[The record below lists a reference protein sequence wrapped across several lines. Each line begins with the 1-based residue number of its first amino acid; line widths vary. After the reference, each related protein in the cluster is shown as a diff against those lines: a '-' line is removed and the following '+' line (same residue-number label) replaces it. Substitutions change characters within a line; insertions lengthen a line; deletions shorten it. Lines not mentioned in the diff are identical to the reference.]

1 MSALSIQPTYPI
13 FTETD
18 GQPLEDGY
26 IWIGQA
32 NLDPQVNPINVYFDA
47 ALTIQAAQ
55 PIRTINGY
63 PSRSGTPARLYV
75 NSDYSI
81 RVQNSKG
88 SVVYSAPA
96 ATERYS
102 EVVVTGLNAS
112 DVIYDPPFTGA
123 VQTNVED
130 KLSQYVSV
138 LDFGA
143 DPTGGIDSHD
153 AFVDAIQTGGTVYVP
168 QGTYIINSAITITNP
183 VKLVGDGTQKTFI
196 HRNYSP
202 GISSANDA
210 EGIFNI
216 RNGGSGV
223 VMQDMTL
230 RSLAGQ
236 SGGCLVSLV
245 NTTSS
250 FGLFKFDHVTFTTT
264 GSSTHQYTV
273 YADGTGASSA
283 PIGIRGLDMIA
294 CTVFGGGISTLLIKG
309 VLKFSFLG
317 GGVFPAGGAA
327 GSNIRFDGS
336 VAVPTQS
343 FTFLPSDCSCPIS
356 FDRAIL
362 GIFGCGVMG
371 AVTNTANTENVYG
384 FGFTGSLQQNWV
396 NSMFFDTSTGLKM
409 TLNQKITNK
418 GSPTT
423 FGLEMYG
430 PITGF
435 EKSGAVTKIGQTG
448 VSYST
453 LCPDTQT
460 FGFANQSGKLFSIST
475 GGGAAALVF
484 ADYKSTTI
492 TLLSNPSSEFQ
503 ASAAPGVGYTG
514 IFKSAN
520 SHQISV
526 KNNTGS
532 AITYDILN
540 FGNVAS
546 TSDPV

>member
-1 MSALSIQPTYPI
+1 MSLTKVTYSMI
-13 FTETD
+13 S
-18 GQPLEDGY
+18 GG
-26 IWIGQA
+26 GA
-32 NLDPQVNPINVYFDA
+32 N
-47 ALTIQAAQ
+47 
-55 PIRTINGY
+55 
-63 PSRSGTPARLYV
+63 
-75 NSDYSI
+75 
-81 RVQNSKG
+81 
-88 SVVYSAPA
+88 
-96 ATERYS
+96 
-102 EVVVTGLNAS
+102 
-112 DVIYDPPFTGA
+112 
-123 VQTNVED
+123 
-130 KLSQYVSV
+130 V

-143 DPTGGIDSHD
+143 DPTGVNDSAA
-153 AFVDAIQTGGTVYVP
+153 AFTAAIQTQGTVYVP
-168 QGTYIINSAITITNP
+168 SGTYIINSAITITNP
-183 VKLVGDGTQKTFI
+183 VKLVGEGTQKTFI

-435 EKSGAVTKIGQTG
+435 EKSGSVTKVGETG

-520 SHQISV
+520 SHQINV

-546 TSDPV
+546 TTDPV

>member
-1 MSALSIQPTYPI
+1 
-13 FTETD
+13 
-18 GQPLEDGY
+18 
-26 IWIGQA
+26 
-32 NLDPQVNPINVYFDA
+32 
-47 ALTIQAAQ
+47 
-55 PIRTINGY
+55 
-63 PSRSGTPARLYV
+63 
-75 NSDYSI
+75 
-81 RVQNSKG
+81 
-88 SVVYSAPA
+88 
-96 ATERYS
+96 
-102 EVVVTGLNAS
+102 
-112 DVIYDPPFTGA
+112 
-123 VQTNVED
+123 
-130 KLSQYVSV
+130 
-138 LDFGA
+138 
-143 DPTGGIDSHD
+143 
-153 AFVDAIQTGGTVYVP
+153 
-168 QGTYIINSAITITNP
+168 
-183 VKLVGDGTQKTFI
+183 
-196 HRNYSP
+196 
-202 GISSANDA
+202 
-210 EGIFNI
+210 
-216 RNGGSGV
+216 
-223 VMQDMTL
+223 
-230 RSLAGQ
+230 
-236 SGGCLVSLV
+236 LV

-264 GSSTHQYTV
+264 GNSTHQYTI

-435 EKSGAVTKIGQTG
+435 EQSGSVTKVGEAG
-448 VSYST
+448 VGYST

-520 SHQISV
+520 SHQINV